1 MEFRFTDEQ
10 QRVIDLCKELAKDF
24 RTRAAEHD
32 RDRSAPEENYA
43 ILREKGLF
51 GIAIPKE
58 YGGLGIGFLG
68 YSAAIAELAQGCAA
82 TANSFNMHANATG
95 AILQHP
101 DITEQV
107 KRRVVDLALQEGKL
121 FCTSVSEPASSS
133 LLATSYT
140 PSLAAVKVDGG
151 YRLYGKKAFCS
162 MVESSDY
169 VYLYAHPKGDPNPQA
184 SIGFLVPID
193 RCTAEGVTVHDVWNT
208 LGMRATR
215 SNTVEYNGTFV
226 PDELVLHQTD
236 EFLNDFIIRGANWS
250 FGGFAAVYLG
260 VGLGILNYA
269 SELLSA
275 KKPKGFAQSQAFH
288 PDSRRRIG
296 EMAAELNGAYWAMMH
311 AAWHSD
317 TYGPSVQTF
326 YHLVRAKHMI
336 AAATSNAARSASI
349 ANGAHG
355 MMKEYHLERMVRD
368 AATAP
373 IMPPNIDACA
383 DQIGLLT
390 MGLNPAEACPP
401 LLVSEALFAPEVK
414 EEVR

>member
-1 MEFRFTDEQ
+1 MDFRFTEEQ

-24 RTRAAEHD
+24 RTRAPVHD
-32 RDRSAPEENYA
+32 RDRSAPEENYE

-68 YSAAIAELAQGCAA
+68 YCAAIAELAKGCAS

-95 AILQHP
+95 GILQHP
-101 DITEQV
+101 DVPKNV
-107 KRRVVDLALQEGKL
+107 KQLVVDLALKEGKL
-121 FCTSVSEPASSS
+121 MCTSVSEPTSSG

-140 PSLAAVKVDGG
+140 PSLEAEEVEGG

-184 SIGFLVPID
+184 SIGFLVPVD
-193 RCTAEGVTVHDVWNT
+193 KGRAEGVIIHDVWDT
-208 LGMRATR
+208 HGMRATR
-215 SNTVEYNGTFV
+215 SNTVEYKGVFV
-226 PDELVLHQTD
+226 PNELVLHQTD
-236 EFLNDFIIRGANWS
+236 EFLNDFIIRGGNWS
-250 FGGFAAVYLG
+250 FAGFAAVYLG
-260 VGLGILNYA
+260 VGLGILEYA
-269 SELLSA
+269 SELLTE
-275 KKPKGFAQSQAFH
+275 KNPKGFAQPQAFH

-296 EMAAELNGAYWAMMH
+296 EMAAELH
-311 AAWHSD
+311 AAWWSMMYAAWYSD
-317 TYGPSVQTF
+317 TYGPSIQTF
-326 YHLVRAKHMI
+326 HNFLRAKHMI

-355 MMKEYHLERMVRD
+355 LFKEYHLERMVRD

-401 LLVSEALFAPEVK
+401 LKVSEPLFTPQVK
-414 EEVR
+414 EEVK